1 MLDSAGIKSLPCA
14 GLCRIR
20 PVVEESGLMALISVK
35 QAVLGFGGH
44 PILDGVELHIE
55 RGDRMCL
62 LGANGA
68 GKSSLLRVLGGEM
81 PLDGGEVAQ
90 QAGIRIASMP
100 QQIPSGLAGSVLDIV
115 HPDHAHDTEGTLTLE
130 SEQLIN
136 RLGLDADAP
145 FETLSGGTR
154 RRVLLARALLGS
166 PDLVMLDE
174 PTNHLDIE
182 SILWLESFLIKM
194 CKTILFVTHDRA
206 FLRRL
211 ATRIVE
217 LDRGQI
223 IDWACDYDT
232 FLARK
237 EAVLAAED
245 KEWDRLDKKLEK
257 EEAWLR
263 RGVKA
268 RTTRNQGRVRAL
280 GDLRTERGQRRE
292 RTGAVNLSIQE
303 ASRTGRL
310 VVRAQDITFGYAGK
324 PLIRRCSTDVLRG
337 DKIGVIGPNGCGKTT
352 LLRILLESEQEGG
365 LRPASGSVRLGTNV
379 QVAYSDQLRGTL
391 DDNQTVLTALAPD
404 QEYVTVDGVR
414 RHVLGY
420 LADFLFTPDRAR
432 QPVRALSG
440 GERNRLLL
448 ARLFAQ
454 PSNVLVL
461 DEPTNDLDLDTLDL
475 LEERVAG
482 YGGTV
487 LMVSH
492 DRAFLNAVV
501 DRTLVF
507 EKFDNAE
514 SGGPWLGRDDGWF
527 VNEYA
532 GGYNDWVAKRRQPP
546 APATTKPARPAR
558 SEPARKRRLTFAER
572 TELDALPNR
581 IETLESEQKALH
593 AQLADP
599 VFYRSG
605 DAPGFARAQTRS
617 HELDASI
624 ETAYKRWAALDLI
637 RRESEC
643 TETGQKTVRP

>member
-1 MLDSAGIKSLPCA
+1 
-14 GLCRIR
+14 
-20 PVVEESGLMALISVK
+20 MALISVK

>member
-1 MLDSAGIKSLPCA
+1 
-14 GLCRIR
+14 
-20 PVVEESGLMALISVK
+20 V
-35 QAVLGFGGH
+35 
-44 PILDGVELHIE
+44 
-55 RGDRMCL
+55 
-62 LGANGA
+62 
-68 GKSSLLRVLGGEM
+68 
-81 PLDGGEVAQ
+81 
-90 QAGIRIASMP
+90 
-100 QQIPSGLAGSVLDIV
+100 
-115 HPDHAHDTEGTLTLE
+115 
-130 SEQLIN
+130 
-136 RLGLDADAP
+136 
-145 FETLSGGTR
+145 
-154 RRVLLARALLGS
+154 
-166 PDLVMLDE
+166 
-174 PTNHLDIE
+174 
-182 SILWLESFLIKM
+182 
-194 CKTILFVTHDRA
+194 
-206 FLRRL
+206 
-211 ATRIVE
+211 
-217 LDRGQI
+217 
-223 IDWACDYDT
+223 
-232 FLARK
+232 
-237 EAVLAAED
+237 
-245 KEWDRLDKKLEK
+245 K

-280 GDLRTERGQRRE
+280 GELRAERGQRRD
-292 RTGAVNLSIQE
+292 RTGAVNISIQE

-352 LLRILLESEQEGG
+352 LLRILLEGEQEGG
-365 LRPASGSVRLGTNV
+365 LRPDSGTVRLGTNV
-379 QVAYSDQLRGTL
+379 QVAYSDQLRATL
-391 DDNQTVLTALAPD
+391 DDKQTVLTALAPD

-507 EKFDNAE
+507 EKFDNSE
-514 SGGPWLGRDDGWF
+514 SGGPWLGRDGGWF

-532 GGYNDWVAKRRQPP
+532 GGYDDWVAKRRPP
-546 APATTKPARPAR
+546 PVPATAKPAKPARG
-558 SEPARKRRLTFAER
+558 ETVRKRRLSFVER
-572 TELDALPNR
+572 TELAALPTL
-581 IETLESEQKALH
+581 IETLESEQEALH

-617 HELDASI
+617 HELDTSI

-637 RRESEC
+637 RRESE
-643 TETGQKTVRP
+643 

>member
-1 MLDSAGIKSLPCA
+1 
-14 GLCRIR
+14 
-20 PVVEESGLMALISVK
+20 MALISVK

-136 RLGLDADAP
+136 RLGLDADAS

-217 LDRGQI
+217 LDRGRI

-280 GDLRTERGQRRE
+280 GELRAERGQRRE

-337 DKIGVIGPNGCGKTT
+337 DKIGVIGSNGCGKTT
-352 LLRILLESEQEGG
+352 LLRILLEGELEGG
-365 LRPASGSVRLGTNV
+365 LRPDSGTVRLGTNV

-507 EKFDNAE
+507 EKFDNTE

-532 GGYNDWVAKRRQPP
+532 GGYDDWVAKRRPPP
-546 APATTKPARPAR
+546 APATAKPARPAR
-558 SEPARKRRLTFAER
+558 GEPARKRRLTFAER
-572 TELDALPNR
+572 TELDALPTR

-593 AQLADP
+593 VQLADP

-605 DAPGFARAQTRS
+605 DAQGFARAQTRS
-617 HELDASI
+617 QELDASI

-637 RRESEC
+637 RRESE
-643 TETGQKTVRP
+643 

>member
-14 GLCRIR
+14 GLRRFR
-20 PVVEESGLMALISVK
+20 PVEKESGLMALISVK

-44 PILDGVELHIE
+44 PVLDGVELHIE

-68 GKSSLLRVLGGEM
+68 GKSSLLRVLAGEM
-81 PLDGGEVAQ
+81 PLDGGEVVR
-90 QAGIRIASMP
+90 QAGIRVASMP

-130 SEQLIN
+130 ADQLIN

-182 SILWLESFLIKM
+182 SILWLESFLTKM

-217 LDRGQI
+217 LDRGRI

-237 EAVLAAED
+237 DEVLAAED
-245 KEWDRLDKKLEK
+245 KEWERLDKKLVK

-280 GDLRTERGQRRE
+280 GELRAERGQRRD
-292 RTGAVNLSIQE
+292 RTGAVNISIQE

-310 VVRAQDITFGYAGK
+310 VVRAQDITFGYAGQ

-352 LLRILLESEQEGG
+352 LLRILLEGEQEGG
-365 LRPASGSVRLGTNV
+365 LRPDSGTVRLGTNV
-379 QVAYSDQLRGTL
+379 QVAYSDQLRATL
-391 DDNQTVLTALAPD
+391 DDKQTVLTALAPD

-507 EKFDNAE
+507 EKFDNSE
-514 SGGPWLGRDDGWF
+514 SGGPWLGREGGWF

-532 GGYNDWVAKRRQPP
+532 GGYDDWVAKRRPP
-546 APATTKPARPAR
+546 PVPATTKPAKPAR
-558 SEPARKRRLTFAER
+558 GETVRKRRLSFAER
-572 TELDALPNR
+572 TELTALPTL

-617 HELDASI
+617 HELDTSI

-637 RRESEC
+637 RRESE
-643 TETGQKTVRP
+643 

>member
-1 MLDSAGIKSLPCA
+1 
-14 GLCRIR
+14 
-20 PVVEESGLMALISVK
+20 MALISVK

-44 PILDGVELHIE
+44 PVLDGVELHIE

-68 GKSSLLRVLGGEM
+68 GKSSLLRVLAGEM
-81 PLDGGEVAQ
+81 PLDGGEVVR
-90 QAGIRIASMP
+90 QAGIRVASMP
-100 QQIPSGLAGSVLDIV
+100 QQIPQGLGGSVLDIV
-115 HPDHAHDTEGTLTLE
+115 HPGHAHDTEGALTLE
-130 SEQLIN
+130 AEQLIN
-136 RLGLDADAP
+136 RLGLEAEAL

-182 SILWLESFLIKM
+182 SILWLESFLVKM

-217 LDRGQI
+217 LDRGRI

-237 EAVLAAED
+237 EEVLAAED
-245 KEWDRLDKKLEK
+245 KEWERLDKKLVK

-280 GDLRTERGQRRE
+280 GDLRAERGQRRE
-292 RTGAVNLSIQE
+292 RTGTVNLSIQE

-324 PLIRRCSTDVLRG
+324 ALIRRCSTDVLRG

-352 LLRILLESEQEGG
+352 LLRILLEGEQEGG
-365 LRPASGSVRLGTNV
+365 LRPDSGTVRLGTNV
-379 QVAYSDQLRGTL
+379 QVAYSDQLRATL
-391 DDNQTVLTALAPD
+391 DDKQTVLTALAPD

-432 QPVRALSG
+432 QPVHALSG

-514 SGGPWLGRDDGWF
+514 PDGPWLGRDDGWF
-527 VNEYA
+527 VNDYA
-532 GGYNDWVAKRRQPP
+532 GGYDDWVAKRRQPP
-546 APATTKPARPAR
+546 VPATAKPGRPAR
-558 SEPARKRRLTFAER
+558 VEPVRKRRLTFAER
-572 TELDALPNR
+572 TELTALPAR
-581 IETLESEQKALH
+581 IETLEAEQQALH

-617 HELDASI
+617 HELETSI
-624 ETAYKRWAALDLI
+624 EAAYKRWAALDLI
-637 RRESEC
+637 RRESE
-643 TETGQKTVRP
+643 

>member
-1 MLDSAGIKSLPCA
+1 
-14 GLCRIR
+14 
-20 PVVEESGLMALISVK
+20 MALISVK

-44 PILDGVELHIE
+44 PVLDGVELHIE

-68 GKSSLLRVLGGEM
+68 GKSSLLRVLAGEM
-81 PLDGGEVAQ
+81 PLDGGEVVR
-90 QAGIRIASMP
+90 QAGIRVASMP

-115 HPDHAHDTEGTLTLE
+115 HPDHAHDTEGTLALE
-130 SEQLIN
+130 ADQLIH
-136 RLGLDADAP
+136 RLGLDAGAS

-182 SILWLESFLIKM
+182 SILWLESFLVKM

-217 LDRGQI
+217 LDRGRI

-237 EAVLAAED
+237 EEVLAAED
-245 KEWDRLDKKLEK
+245 KEWERLDKKLEK

-280 GDLRTERGQRRE
+280 GELRAERERRRE
-292 RTGAVNLSIQE
+292 RTGTVNLSIQE

-352 LLRILLESEQEGG
+352 LLRILLEGEQEGG
-365 LRPASGSVRLGTNV
+365 LRPDSGTVRLGTNV

-391 DDNQTVLTALAPD
+391 DDNQTVLAALAPD
-404 QEYVTVDGVR
+404 QEYVTVDGAR

-507 EKFDNAE
+507 EKFDNSE
-514 SGGPWLGRDDGWF
+514 SSGPWLGRDDGWF

-532 GGYNDWVAKRRQPP
+532 GGYDDWVAKRRPP
-546 APATTKPARPAR
+546 PLPATARPAKPTR
-558 SEPARKRRLTFAER
+558 AEPIRKRRLTFAER
-572 TELDALPNR
+572 TELAALPEQ
-581 IETLESEQKALH
+581 IETLEAEQQALH

-605 DAPGFARAQTRS
+605 DASAFARAQTRS

-624 ETAYKRWAALDLI
+624 ENAYKRWAALDLI
-637 RRESEC
+637 RRESE
-643 TETGQKTVRP
+643 